1 MAKKVYNQ
9 IKIGIDALPMAVQEI
24 LQTYSE
30 NLEIAERE
38 AAQKVGKEA
47 VAELKATSP
56 KRRPEYY
63 KGWTMTKKGNGVVVH
78 NARFPGLPHLLEK
91 GHLKRN
97 GERTIAKPHVA
108 PVEEKA
114 IAEFLRLTEE
124 AIRNG

>member
-1 MAKKVYNQ
+1 MAKISLAEMGKA
-9 IKIGIDALPMAVQEI
+9 IEEI
-24 LQTYSE
+24 IVLYSE
-30 NLEIAERE
+30 DLEIAERE

-78 NARFPGLPHLLEK
+78 NKKYPGLPHLLEK
-91 GHLKRN
+91 GHVNRD
-97 GERTIAKPHVA
+97 GSRTAAEVHIA
-108 PVEEKA
+108 PVEQKA